1 MMLVPMGVCYL
12 TWFETLRRLPTTAAS
27 TGMLLVPV
35 IGVVS
40 AALILGEP
48 LGLRELAAMV
58 LTLGGVTLALQKA

>member
-1 MMLVPMGVCYL
+1 RHHCNRHRLLRLHDAGADGPVL
-12 TWFETLRRLPTTAAS
+12 FQWFVTLRRLPPTSAS

-48 LGLRELAAMV
+48 LPCAKLLR
-58 LTLGGVTLALQKA
+58 QWC

>member
-1 MMLVPMGVCYL
+1 M
-12 TWFETLRRLPTTAAS
+12 TLRRLPPTSAS

-48 LGLRELAAMV
+48 LPCAKLLR
-58 LTLGGVTLALQKA
+58 QWC